1 MRSDLLQ
8 FTLSFS
14 GELADEHRI
23 DLYDVSQA
31 IIGFQRSIA
40 LTTHL
45 VLNQKIITQAP
56 SLKGA
61 EILAF
66 PPTDGSWKINTV
78 VVLTSL
84 YGLGTLQNNSP
95 LGHLVYSLYD
105 YVVSESLG
113 VHVDLNKSLG
123 QLYEDAQKNKIQLP
137 LIKQHQA
144 DSLIEKCN
152 TAMHEI
158 HRPIYMTGTA
168 GKAEITATLNKHELS
183 LETSF
188 SMQTWEYIHE
198 TRTSDEAEP
207 FIGRVSSYNSNTY
220 KGRIYVEKFG
230 RPVSFELGK
239 NARDQRIVGLV
250 TTSLKSNAL
259 RAHNDDE
266 GRVYFTAYQ
275 RTSRSGQLKILL
287 ITNLSAPGVRK
298 DVASPELI

>member
-1 MRSDLLQ
+1 MTNEMRSDLLR
-8 FTLSFS
+8 FTLSFT
-14 GELADEHRI
+14 GGLADEHRV
-23 DLYDVSQA
+23 DLHDVSKA
-31 IIGFQRSIA
+31 IIGFPHSIA

-66 PPTDGSWKINTV
+66 PPTNGSWKINSI
-78 VVLTSL
+78 VVLTAL

-113 VHVDLNKSLG
+113 VHVDLEKSLG
-123 QLYEDAQKNKIQLP
+123 QLYKEAQKNKIQLP
-137 LIKQHQA
+137 NIKQHQA

-168 GKAEITATLNKHELS
+168 ANAEITATINSEHFP

-188 SMQTWEYIHE
+188 SMQSWEYIHE
-198 TRTSDEAEP
+198 TRTSDEEET
-207 FIGRVSSYNSNTY
+207 FVGRVSSYNSNTY

-230 RPVSFELGK
+230 RPVSFELSK
-239 NARDQRIVGLV
+239 NARGQRIVELV
-250 TTSLKSNAL
+250 TSSLKSNAL
-259 RAHNDDE
+259 RAYQEE
-266 GRVYFTAYQ
+266 GSVYFTGYQ
-275 RTSRSGQLKILL
+275 RTSRSGQLKALL
-287 ITNLSAPGVRK
+287 ITNLSDKPIEK
-298 DVASPELI
+298 

>member
-1 MRSDLLQ
+1 MTNAMRSDLLQ
-8 FTLSFS
+8 FTLSFT

-45 VLNQKIITQAP
+45 VINQKIITQAP
-56 SLKGA
+56 ALKGA

-66 PPTDGSWKINTV
+66 PPTDGSWKINSV
-78 VVLTSL
+78 VVLTALS
-84 YGLGTLQNNSP
+84 GLGTLENNSP

-123 QLYEDAQKNKIQLP
+123 QLYEEAQKNKVKLP
-137 LIKQHQA
+137 AIKQHQA

-168 GKAEITATLNKHELS
+168 GKAEISATINKKRLP

-188 SMQTWEYIHE
+188 GCKLGNIS
-198 TRTSDEAEP
+198 TRHVHLTKEEA
-207 FIGRVSSYNSNTY
+207 FAGRVSSYNSNTY
-220 KGRIYVEKFG
+220 KGRIYVEQFG
-230 RPVSFELGK
+230 RPVSFELNK
-239 NARDQRIVGLV
+239 NARGQKIVELI
-250 TTSLKSNAL
+250 TSSLQSNAL
-259 RAHNDDE
+259 RAYKEDE
-266 GRVYFTAYQ
+266 GRVYFRGYQ
-275 RTSRSGQLKILL
+275 RTSRSGQLKCLL
-287 ITNLSAPGVRK
+287 ITNLSDKPIGN
-298 DVASPELI
+298 

>member
-8 FTLSFS
+8 FTLSFT

-45 VLNQKIITQAP
+45 VINGKIITQAP
-56 SLKGA
+56 ALKGA

-66 PPTDGSWKINTV
+66 PPTDGSWKINSV
-78 VVLTSL
+78 VVLTAL
-84 YGLGTLQNNSP
+84 YGLGTLENNSP

-113 VHVDLNKSLG
+113 VHVDLNQSLG
-123 QLYEDAQKNKIQLP
+123 QLYEEAQKNKVKLP
-137 LIKQHQA
+137 VIKQHQA

-168 GKAEITATLNKHELS
+168 GKAEITATINRKHLP

-198 TRTSDEAEP
+198 TRTSDEEEA
-207 FIGRVSSYNSNTY
+207 FVGRVSSYNSNTY
-220 KGRIYVEKFG
+220 KGRIFVEKFG
-230 RPVSFELGK
+230 RPVSFELAK
-239 NARDQRIVGLV
+239 NARGQKIVELV
-250 TTSLKSNAL
+250 TSSLQSNAL
-259 RAHNDDE
+259 RAYREEE
-266 GRVYFTAYQ
+266 GRVFFRGFQ
-275 RTSRSGQLKILL
+275 RTSRSGQLKSLL
-287 ITNLSAPGVRK
+287 ITNLSDKPIGN
-298 DVASPELI
+298 

>member
-1 MRSDLLQ
+1 MTNAMRSDLLQ
-8 FTLSFS
+8 FTLSFT

-56 SLKGA
+56 ALKGA

-66 PPTDGSWKINTV
+66 PPTDGSWKINSV
-78 VVLTSL
+78 VVLTAM
-84 YGLGTLQNNSP
+84 YGLGTLENNSP

-123 QLYEDAQKNKIQLP
+123 QLYEDAQKNKVKLP

-168 GKAEITATLNKHELS
+168 GKAEITATINRERLP

-198 TRTSDEAEP
+198 TRTSDEEEA
-207 FIGRVSSYNSNTY
+207 FVGRVSSYNSNTY
-220 KGRIYVEKFG
+220 KGRIYVENFG
-230 RPVSFELGK
+230 RPVSFELSK
-239 NARDQRIVGLV
+239 NSRGQKIIELV
-250 TTSLKSNAL
+250 TSSLQSNAL
-259 RAHNDDE
+259 RAYKKDE
-266 GRVYFTAYQ
+266 GRVYFKGYQ
-275 RTSRSGQLKILL
+275 RTSRSGQLKSLL
-287 ITNLSAPGVRK
+287 IMSLSDKPIGN
-298 DVASPELI
+298 

>member
-8 FTLSFS
+8 FTLSFT

-56 SLKGA
+56 ALKGA

-66 PPTDGSWKINTV
+66 PPTDGSWKINSV
-78 VVLTSL
+78 VVLTAM
-84 YGLGTLQNNSP
+84 YGLGTLENNSP

-113 VHVDLNKSLG
+113 VRVDLNKSLG
-123 QLYEDAQKNKIQLP
+123 QLYEETQKNNVKLP

-168 GKAEITATLNKHELS
+168 GKAEITATINRERLP

-198 TRTSDEAEP
+198 TRTSDEEEA
-207 FIGRVSSYNSNTY
+207 FVGRVSSYNSNTF

-230 RPVSFELGK
+230 RPVSFELSK
-239 NARDQRIVGLV
+239 NSRGQKIVQIV
-250 TTSLKSNAL
+250 TSSLQSNAL
-259 RAHNDDE
+259 RAYKEDE
-266 GRVYFTAYQ
+266 GRVYFKGYQ
-275 RTSRSGQLKILL
+275 RTSRSGQLKSLL
-287 ITNLSAPGVRK
+287 ITDLSDKPIGN
-298 DVASPELI
+298 

>member
-1 MRSDLLQ
+1 MTNAMRSDLLQ
-8 FTLSFS
+8 FTLSFT

-45 VLNQKIITQAP
+45 VLNQRIITQAP
-56 SLKGA
+56 ALKGA

-66 PPTDGSWKINTV
+66 PPTDGSWKINSV
-78 VVLTSL
+78 VVLTAL
-84 YGLGTLQNNSP
+84 YGLGTLENNSP

-123 QLYEDAQKNKIQLP
+123 QLYEEAQKNKVKLP
-137 LIKQHQA
+137 VIKQHQA

-168 GKAEITATLNKHELS
+168 GKAEITATINRERLP

-198 TRTSDEAEP
+198 TRTSDKEEV

-230 RPVSFELGK
+230 RPVSFELSK
-239 NARDQRIVGLV
+239 NARGQKIVEFV
-250 TTSLKSNAL
+250 TSSLQSNAL
-259 RAHNDDE
+259 RAYKEDE
-266 GRVYFTAYQ
+266 VRLYFTGYQ
-275 RTSRSGQLKILL
+275 RTSRSGQLKSLL
-287 ITNLSAPGVRK
+287 ITNLSDKPIENQA
-298 DVASPELI
+298 

>member
-1 MRSDLLQ
+1 MTNAMRSDLLQ
-8 FTLSFS
+8 FTLSFT

-56 SLKGA
+56 ALKGA

-66 PPTDGSWKINTV
+66 PPTDGSWKINSV
-78 VVLTSL
+78 VVLTAL
-84 YGLGTLQNNSP
+84 YGLGTLENNSP

-113 VHVDLNKSLG
+113 VHVDLNKSLS
-123 QLYEDAQKNKIQLP
+123 QLYEEAQKNKVKLP

-168 GKAEITATLNKHELS
+168 GKAEITATINRERLP

-188 SMQTWEYIHE
+188 SLQTWEYIHE
-198 TRTSDEAEP
+198 TRTSDEEEE
-207 FIGRVSSYNSNTY
+207 FVGRVSSYNSNTY

-230 RPVSFELGK
+230 RPVSFELSK
-239 NARDQRIVGLV
+239 NSRGQKIVELV
-250 TTSLKSNAL
+250 TSSLQSNAL
-259 RAHNDDE
+259 RAYKEDE
-266 GRVYFTAYQ
+266 GRVYFKGYQ
-275 RTSRSGQLKILL
+275 RTSRSGQLKSLL
-287 ITNLSAPGVRK
+287 ITDLSDKPIGN
-298 DVASPELI
+298 

>member
-8 FTLSFS
+8 FTLSFT
-14 GELADEHRI
+14 GELADQHRI

-56 SLKGA
+56 ALKGA
-61 EILAF
+61 EILAL
-66 PPTDGSWKINTV
+66 PPTDGSWKINSV
-78 VVLTSL
+78 VVLTAL
-84 YGLGTLQNNSP
+84 YSLGTLENNSP

-113 VHVDLNKSLG
+113 VHVDLDKSLG
-123 QLYEDAQKNKIQLP
+123 QLYEEAQKNKVKLP
-137 LIKQHQA
+137 VIKQHQA

-168 GKAEITATLNKHELS
+168 GKAEIMATINREHLPLK
-183 LETSF
+183 TSF
-188 SMQTWEYIHE
+188 SIQTWEYIHE
-198 TRTSDEAEP
+198 TRTSDEEEY
-207 FIGRVSSYNSNTY
+207 FVGRVSSYNSNTY

-230 RPVSFELGK
+230 RPVSFELSK
-239 NARDQRIVGLV
+239 NARSQKIIELV
-250 TTSLKSNAL
+250 TSSLQSNAL
-259 RAHNDDE
+259 RAYQEDE
-266 GRVYFTAYQ
+266 GRVYFSGYQ
-275 RTSRSGQLKILL
+275 RTSRSGQLKSLL
-287 ITNLSAPGVRK
+287 ITNLSDKPIGN
-298 DVASPELI
+298 

>member
-1 MRSDLLQ
+1 MRRDLLQ
-8 FTLSFS
+8 FTLSFT

-56 SLKGA
+56 ALKGA
-61 EILAF
+61 EILAL
-66 PPTDGSWKINTV
+66 PPTDGSWKINSV
-78 VVLTSL
+78 VVLTAM
-84 YGLGTLQNNSP
+84 YGLGTLENNSP

-123 QLYEDAQKNKIQLP
+123 QLYEEAQKNKVKLP
-137 LIKQHQA
+137 IIKQHQA

-168 GKAEITATLNKHELS
+168 GKAEITATINRQRLP
-183 LETSF
+183 LETNF

-198 TRTSDEAEP
+198 TRTSDEEEA
-207 FIGRVSSYNSNTY
+207 FVGRVSSYNSNTY

-230 RPVSFELGK
+230 RPVSFELSK
-239 NARDQRIVGLV
+239 NSRGQKIVELV
-250 TTSLKSNAL
+250 TSSLQSNAL
-259 RAHNDDE
+259 RAYKEDE
-266 GRVYFTAYQ
+266 GRVYFKGYQ
-275 RTSRSGQLKILL
+275 RTSRSGQLKSLL
-287 ITNLSAPGVRK
+287 ITDLSDKPIGN
-298 DVASPELI
+298 

>member
-1 MRSDLLQ
+1 MTNAMRRDLLQ
-8 FTLSFS
+8 FTLSFT

-56 SLKGA
+56 ALKGA
-61 EILAF
+61 EILAL
-66 PPTDGSWKINTV
+66 PPTDGSWKINSV
-78 VVLTSL
+78 VVLTAM
-84 YGLGTLQNNSP
+84 YGLGTLENNSP

-123 QLYEDAQKNKIQLP
+123 QLYEEAQKNKVKLP
-137 LIKQHQA
+137 IIKQHQA

-168 GKAEITATLNKHELS
+168 GKAEITATINRQRLP
-183 LETSF
+183 LETNF

-198 TRTSDEAEP
+198 TRTSDEEEA
-207 FIGRVSSYNSNTY
+207 FVGRVSSYNSNTY

-230 RPVSFELGK
+230 RPVSFELSK
-239 NARDQRIVGLV
+239 NSRGQKIVELV
-250 TTSLKSNAL
+250 TSSLQSNAL
-259 RAHNDDE
+259 RAYKEDE
-266 GRVYFTAYQ
+266 GRVYFKGYQ
-275 RTSRSGQLKILL
+275 RTSRSGQLKSLL
-287 ITNLSAPGVRK
+287 ITDLSDKPIGN
-298 DVASPELI
+298 

>member
-1 MRSDLLQ
+1 MTNAMRSDLLQ
-8 FTLSFS
+8 FTLSFT

-66 PPTDGSWKINTV
+66 PPTDGSWKINSV
-78 VVLTSL
+78 VVLTAL
-84 YGLGTLQNNSP
+84 YGLGTLENNSP

-123 QLYEDAQKNKIQLP
+123 QLYEEAQKNKVELP

-158 HRPIYMTGTA
+158 HRPIYMTRTA
-168 GKAEITATLNKHELS
+168 GKAEITATINRERLP

-188 SMQTWEYIHE
+188 SMRTWEYIHE
-198 TRTSDEAEP
+198 TRTSDEEEA
-207 FIGRVSSYNSNTY
+207 FVGRVSSYNSNTY
-220 KGRIYVEKFG
+220 KGRIYIEKFG
-230 RPVSFELGK
+230 RPVSFDLSK
-239 NARDQRIVGLV
+239 NARGQKIVELV
-250 TTSLKSNAL
+250 TSSLQLNAL
-259 RAHNDDE
+259 RAYKEDE
-266 GRVYFTAYQ
+266 GRVYFKGYQ
-275 RTSRSGQLKILL
+275 HTSRSGQLKSLL
-287 ITNLSAPGVRK
+287 ITDLSDKPI
-298 DVASPELI
+298 EN

>member
-1 MRSDLLQ
+1 MTDAMRSDLLQ
-8 FTLSFS
+8 FTLSFT

-45 VLNQKIITQAP
+45 VLNQRIITQAP
-56 SLKGA
+56 ALKGA

-66 PPTDGSWKINTV
+66 PPTDGSWKINSV
-78 VVLTSL
+78 VVLTAL
-84 YGLGTLQNNSP
+84 YGLGTLENNSP

-123 QLYEDAQKNKIQLP
+123 QLYEEAQKNKIKLP
-137 LIKQHQA
+137 VIKQHQA

-168 GKAEITATLNKHELS
+168 GKAEITATINRERLP

-198 TRTSDEAEP
+198 TRTSDKEEV

-230 RPVSFELGK
+230 RPVSFELIK
-239 NARDQRIVGLV
+239 NARGQKIVEFV
-250 TTSLKSNAL
+250 TSSLQSNAL
-259 RAHNDDE
+259 RAYKEDE
-266 GRVYFTAYQ
+266 VRLYFTGYQ
-275 RTSRSGQLKILL
+275 RTSRSGQLKSLL
-287 ITNLSAPGVRK
+287 ITNLSDKPIENQA
-298 DVASPELI
+298 

>member
-1 MRSDLLQ
+1 MTNAMRSDLLQ
-8 FTLSFS
+8 FTLSFT

-56 SLKGA
+56 AVKGA

-66 PPTDGSWKINTV
+66 PPTDGCWKLNSV
-78 VVLTSL
+78 VVLTAL
-84 YGLGTLQNNSP
+84 YGLGTLENNSP

-123 QLYEDAQKNKIQLP
+123 QLYEEAQRNKVKLP

-144 DSLIEKCN
+144 DSLVEKCN

-168 GKAEITATLNKHELS
+168 GQAEITATINRERLP

-198 TRTSDEAEP
+198 TRTSDEEEA
-207 FIGRVSSYNSNTY
+207 FVGRVSSYNSNTY
-220 KGRIYVEKFG
+220 KGRVYVEKFG
-230 RPVSFELGK
+230 RPVSFELSK
-239 NARDQRIVGLV
+239 NARGQKIVELV
-250 TTSLKSNAL
+250 TSSLQSNAL
-259 RAHNDDE
+259 RAYKEDE
-266 GRVYFTAYQ
+266 GRVYFKGYQ
-275 RTSRSGQLKILL
+275 RTSRSGQLKSLL
-287 ITNLSAPGVRK
+287 ITDLSDKPI
-298 DVASPELI
+298 EN

>member
-1 MRSDLLQ
+1 MTNAMRSDLLQ
-8 FTLSFS
+8 FTLSFT

-56 SLKGA
+56 ALKGA

-66 PPTDGSWKINTV
+66 PPTDGSWKINSV
-78 VVLTSL
+78 VVLTAL
-84 YGLGTLQNNSP
+84 YGLGTLENNSP

-113 VHVDLNKSLG
+113 VHVDLNKSLS
-123 QLYEDAQKNKIQLP
+123 QLYEEAQKNKVKLP

-168 GKAEITATLNKHELS
+168 GKAEITATINRERLP
-183 LETSF
+183 LETNF

-198 TRTSDEAEP
+198 TRTSDEEEA
-207 FIGRVSSYNSNTY
+207 FVGRVSSYNSNTY

-230 RPVSFELGK
+230 RPVSFELSK
-239 NARDQRIVGLV
+239 NSRGQKIVELV
-250 TTSLKSNAL
+250 TSSLQSNAL
-259 RAHNDDE
+259 RAYKEDE
-266 GRVYFTAYQ
+266 GRVYFKGYQ
-275 RTSRSGQLKILL
+275 RTSRSGQLKSLL
-287 ITNLSAPGVRK
+287 ITDLSDKPIGN
-298 DVASPELI
+298 

>member
-1 MRSDLLQ
+1 MTNAMRSDLLQ
-8 FTLSFS
+8 FTLSFT

-56 SLKGA
+56 ALKGA

-66 PPTDGSWKINTV
+66 PPTDGSWKINSV
-78 VVLTSL
+78 VVLTAM
-84 YGLGTLQNNSP
+84 YGLGKLENNSP

-123 QLYEDAQKNKIQLP
+123 QLYEEAQKNKVKLP

-168 GKAEITATLNKHELS
+168 GKAEITATINRERLP

-198 TRTSDEAEP
+198 TRTSDEEEA
-207 FIGRVSSYNSNTY
+207 FVGRVSSYNSNTY

-230 RPVSFELGK
+230 RPVSFELSK
-239 NARDQRIVGLV
+239 NSRGQKIIELV
-250 TTSLKSNAL
+250 TSSLQSNAL
-259 RAHNDDE
+259 RAYKKDE
-266 GRVYFTAYQ
+266 GRVYFKGYQ
-275 RTSRSGQLKILL
+275 RTSRSGQLKSLL
-287 ITNLSAPGVRK
+287 IMNLSDKPIGN
-298 DVASPELI
+298 

>member
-1 MRSDLLQ
+1 MTNAMRSDLLQ
-8 FTLSFS
+8 FTLSFT
-14 GELADEHRI
+14 GGLADEHRI

-56 SLKGA
+56 ALKGA

-66 PPTDGSWKINTV
+66 PPTDGSWKINSV
-78 VVLTSL
+78 VVLTAL
-84 YGLGTLQNNSP
+84 YGLGTLENNSI

-123 QLYEDAQKNKIQLP
+123 QIYEDAQKNKVKLP

-168 GKAEITATLNKHELS
+168 GKAEITATINRERLP
-183 LETSF
+183 LETNF

-198 TRTSDEAEP
+198 TRTSDEEEA
-207 FIGRVSSYNSNTY
+207 FVGRVSSYNLNTY

-230 RPVSFELGK
+230 RPVSFELSK
-239 NARDQRIVGLV
+239 NSRGQKIVELV
-250 TTSLKSNAL
+250 TSSLQSNAL
-259 RAHNDDE
+259 RAYKEDE
-266 GRVYFTAYQ
+266 GRVYFKGYQ
-275 RTSRSGQLKILL
+275 RTSRSGQLKSLL
-287 ITNLSAPGVRK
+287 ITNLSDKPIGN
-298 DVASPELI
+298 

>member
-1 MRSDLLQ
+1 MSNAMRSDLLQ
-8 FTLSFS
+8 FTLSFT

-56 SLKGA
+56 ALKGA

-66 PPTDGSWKINTV
+66 PPTDGSWKINSV
-78 VVLTSL
+78 VVLTAM
-84 YGLGTLQNNSP
+84 YGLGTLENNSP

-113 VHVDLNKSLG
+113 VRVDLNKSLG
-123 QLYEDAQKNKIQLP
+123 QLYEETQKNNVKLP

-168 GKAEITATLNKHELS
+168 GKAEITATINRERLP

-198 TRTSDEAEP
+198 TRTSDEEEA
-207 FIGRVSSYNSNTY
+207 FVGRVSSYNSNTF

-230 RPVSFELGK
+230 RPVSFELSK
-239 NARDQRIVGLV
+239 NSRGQKIVQIV
-250 TTSLKSNAL
+250 TSSLQSNAL
-259 RAHNDDE
+259 RAYKEDE
-266 GRVYFTAYQ
+266 GRVYFKGYQ
-275 RTSRSGQLKILL
+275 RTSRSGQLKSLL
-287 ITNLSAPGVRK
+287 ITDLSDKPIGN
-298 DVASPELI
+298 

>member
-1 MRSDLLQ
+1 MTNAMRRDLLQ
-8 FTLSFS
+8 FTLSFT

-56 SLKGA
+56 ALKGA

-66 PPTDGSWKINTV
+66 PPTDGSWKINSV
-78 VVLTSL
+78 VVLTAL
-84 YGLGTLQNNSP
+84 YGLGTLESNSP

-113 VHVDLNKSLG
+113 VHVDLDKSLG
-123 QLYEDAQKNKIQLP
+123 QLYEEAQKNKIKLP
-137 LIKQHQA
+137 FIKQHQA

-168 GKAEITATLNKHELS
+168 GKAEIMATINRERLP

-188 SMQTWEYIHE
+188 SIQTWEYIHE
-198 TRTSDEAEP
+198 TRTSDEEEA
-207 FIGRVSSYNSNTY
+207 FVGCVSSYNSNTY

-230 RPVSFELGK
+230 RPVSFELSK
-239 NARDQRIVGLV
+239 NARGQKIVELV
-250 TTSLKSNAL
+250 TSSLQSNAL
-259 RAHNDDE
+259 RAYKEDE
-266 GRVYFTAYQ
+266 GRVYFTGYQ
-275 RTSRSGQLKILL
+275 RTSRSGQLKSLL
-287 ITNLSAPGVRK
+287 ITNLSDKPIGNYA
-298 DVASPELI
+298 